1 MRLSFA
7 KVAVAASTAV
17 ILAACAMPA
26 DDPNYNASAAAVDPA
41 MPGKIREYTRLYL
54 AEGPH
59 RDADQAALLADLY
72 AEAHAQRIAVL
83 DAWVRAAP

>member
-41 MPGKIREYTRLYL
+41 
-54 AEGPH
+54 
-59 RDADQAALLADLY
+59 AAA
-72 AEAHAQRIAVL
+72 R
-83 DAWVRAAP
+83 RAASAPRSAQSS